1 MENQGGNMLSDKKL
15 SKLHTNQRL
24 FVKELQGR
32 GIEVEILDNS
42 IELLEAKYNGHNE
55 FILDRD
61 SSINPYAAS
70 VIAGDK
76 YLSKK
81 LLRRAGISVTQGE
94 AFFPDQEDDALCYA
108 QRIGYPVVVKPT
120 FGSHGHGVNM
130 DLDNLCKVKDAIEDV
145 VQSIGSKRSY
155 LVEEQFEGKE
165 YRVFIT
171 KNGDSAV
178 LHRDPAHVV
187 GDGKRTIEQLA
198 NEESHKRMNPRNNC
212 LCPIMLD
219 DLAQDYLKKTGK
231 DFNYIPQN
239 NEKVYLRH
247 NSNVAMGATC
257 EDFTD
262 KVHPSVIEISKQALD
277 VFHGLPYA
285 GMDFLSKDITVEQDP
300 YNYVVVE
307 VNSVPGIHM
316 HMRPG
321 SGKPRNVAKYIVDM
335 MFPETKGD

>member
-1 MENQGGNMLSDKKL
+1 MENQGGNMLSDKDL

-24 FVKELQGR
+24 LVKELQGR
-32 GIEVEILDNS
+32 GVEVKILDNS
-42 IELLEAKYNGHNE
+42 IELLEAKYDGHKE
-55 FILDRD
+55 LILDRD

-70 VIAGDK
+70 VVAGDK
-76 YLSKK
+76 YLAKK

-94 AFFPDQEDDALCYA
+94 AFFSDQEDDALCYA

-130 DLDNLCKVKDAIEDV
+130 DLDNLCKVKYAIENV
-145 VQSIGSKRSY
+145 TQSIGSKRSY
-155 LVEEQFEGKE
+155 LIEEQFEGKE

-171 KNGDSAV
+171 KNRDFAV

-198 NEESHKRMNPRNNC
+198 NEESHKRMNPRDNC

-219 DLAQDYLKKTGK
+219 DLAQEYLKKTGK
-231 DFNYIPQN
+231 DFNYTPQN

-257 EDFTD
+257 EDFSD

-285 GMDFLSKDITVEQDP
+285 GMDFLSKDITVEQDGDS
-300 YNYVVVE
+300 YVLIE